1 MKHYLSKLSRILP
14 QLRWMAGY
22 SRRYGWVVV
31 WHILL
36 GLLGTA
42 MGLVASVV
50 GKNII
55 DTVTGYQ
62 TGAVVTIVLWYVGLQ
77 LSKIL
82 LSAATGYITEIM
94 HIRVS
99 QQLRGEIFDS
109 IIHAR
114 WQEISE
120 YHSGDLLARASRD
133 AGTVAGS
140 VISWIPSL
148 IINLFQFLGSFFLI
162 LYYDY
167 TLAFL
172 ALASAPTVICLSGI
186 VGRRLYGHSAQ
197 MRQIGSDLTAFHGE
211 AFGNMQLIKSF
222 GILDVYSR
230 KLRQLQKRQEVAS
243 LKFKKFSVLTSST
256 MALVGMVVSGL
267 CFLWSVYRL
276 WKGHIT
282 FGEMTMFLQL
292 SGVLSGAFHALVKM
306 VPVTISAATAAERVM
321 EVTNLPQEEFLH
333 DAEVQKILQQGCCRV
348 KLDHVD
354 FSYTPQLPVLKNVS
368 IEVNPG
374 QMIGIVG
381 ASGEGKTTLLRIL
394 LGVVDVSQGTVTVDG
409 ADLCIPVSPST
420 RKLFSYVPQD
430 NTMFSGTIEENL
442 RIMAPDATEEAIW
455 EALESACAAEFVRDL
470 GLDSIIGERGNGLSQ
485 GQIQR
490 LAIARALLSPA
501 PILLLDEATSALD
514 VDTESRLLKNIV
526 SGRKNRTC
534 IITTHRLSVLDTCG
548 QVYEIVNGE
557 MKPKES

>member
-1 MKHYLSKLSRILP
+1 MKRYLSKLSRILP

-42 MGLVASVV
+42 MGLAASVV

-62 TGAVVTIVLWYVGLQ
+62 TGAVVTIAVWYVGLQ

-82 LSAATGYITEIM
+82 VSAATGYITEIM

-109 IIHAR
+109 ITHAR
-114 WQEISE
+114 WQEISQ

-172 ALASAPTVICLSGI
+172 ALASAPAVICLSGI
-186 VGRRLYGHSAQ
+186 VGRRLYRHSAQ

-243 LKFKKFSVLTSST
+243 LKFKKFSVLTSSI
-256 MALVGMVVSGL
+256 MALVGMVASGL

-333 DAEVQKILQQGCCRV
+333 DAEVQQMLQHGCCRV

-354 FSYTPQLPVLKNVS
+354 FSYMPEFPVLKNVS

-455 EALESACAAEFVRDL
+455 EALENACAAEFVRDL

-514 VDTESRLLKNIV
+514 VDTESKLLKNIV

-557 MKPKES
+557 MIPKE